1 MNMNDKDNEEFKYWL
16 ENNTTTQEEIEAYEA
31 MSEKDRVMF
40 CMKYTWQAAC
50 EYKQK
55 EIDARKSELDY
66 AARILTDVQA
76 DKLEMMGTIQKLQSE
91 NANLIEKISYLPKI
105 PTQPY
110 EKEMAQKIKNLENYV
125 DKLEVALEKYAGHL
139 GVLDE
144 KI

>member
-1 MNMNDKDNEEFKYWL
+1 MNDKN
-16 ENNTTTQEEIEAYEA
+16 QEAF
-31 MSEKDRVMF
+31 EKWFASLDESYLSRVI
-40 CMKYTWQAAC
+40 KLNRGASQETWQAAC

-55 EIDARKSELDY
+55 EIDELL
-66 AARILTDVQA
+66 A
-76 DKLEMMGTIQKLQSE
+76 E

-144 KI
+144 KL